1 MRAGI
6 KGVIKT
12 DSGLCDFIDIGR
24 FDDVT
29 GGRVLGIRVTAG
41 VAAPV
46 VCEEEDD
53 IGLGFSREEGG
64 GGCM

>member
-1 MRAGI
+1 M
-6 KGVIKT
+6 IKT

-24 FDDVT
+24 LDDVT
-29 GGRVLGIRVTAG
+29 GRRALGIRVTAS

-53 IGLGFSREEGG
+53 IGFGLSREQIG
-64 GGCM
+64 GGCVEKEQG

>member
-1 MRAGI
+1 M
-6 KGVIKT
+6 IKT

-24 FDDVT
+24 LDDVT
-29 GGRVLGIRVTAG
+29 GRRSLGIRVTAS

-53 IGLGFSREEGG
+53 TGFGFSRDEGG